1 MHTVH
6 VMRISLLTPPMIDGS
21 EGIASSIFML
31 LSFLKKS
38 WQRRLSCH
46 AEAVAKAKTM
56 EGAER
61 QVWHSSCRESLQPLE
76 TSPSRPLPR
85 CRQIIRTRIFMMPR
99 FPRDVRNSLK
109 AHDDSPDVTS
119 YNVLIHNHNYILY
132 TYITYHYSHWHV
144 YIYNMYI
151 VI

>member
-1 MHTVH
+1 MHIHIYNIFNIFKYIIYLIYIYYIMVRMHIVH

-61 QVWHSSCRESLQPLE
+61 HVWHSKLQGISSATWNITVTTPATL
-76 TSPSRPLPR
+76 SANHPYKDIHDAKISKR
-85 CRQIIRTRIFMMPR
+85 CPEFAQSTWWFLRCYIIQCVHT
-99 FPRDVRNSLK
+99 
-109 AHDDSPDVTS
+109 
-119 YNVLIHNHNYILY
+119 
-132 TYITYHYSHWHV
+132 
-144 YIYNMYI
+144 
-151 VI
+151 